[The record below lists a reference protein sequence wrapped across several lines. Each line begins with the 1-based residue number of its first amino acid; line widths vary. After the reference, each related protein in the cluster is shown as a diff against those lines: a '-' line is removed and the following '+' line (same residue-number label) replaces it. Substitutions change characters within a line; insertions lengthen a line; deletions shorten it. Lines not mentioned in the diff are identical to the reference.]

1 MKEPRKASSP
11 KPPASP
17 AQTVVVR
24 GKGYH
29 ATASMMAVALFMA
42 AGLGGVWWVIDQR
55 GQNAPPKTAKKPAA
69 SVVMEAPPAP
79 AAVQEAAVET
89 PVAPD
94 KPAPT
99 VADVPKVAPAPAAPA
114 EQPAAPPTEAALF
127 ATRLAGEPVLPLI
140 GIDATRTDEVARA
153 KTLLAETARLGTWG
167 DYRDF
172 LQRSL
177 AESQMKLGKIDPAKL
192 LDRFDPLWKEP
203 VFYQV
208 FLRWQVLQRF
218 SASDIATRTYGHELF
233 SWLMTND
240 TAMEEVLL
248 TVKPQ
253 DDTAKVAAIM
263 ADAWGAN
270 REQAEKYFNLALACG
285 VVFDKGEIKM
295 QAVDEDHYGAA
306 ALVSPIPRYTWYV
319 DKNEKGKLATF
330 INKLSARDL
339 VWVVCAPVPESELEW
354 AVDKMH
360 LSRKSWG
367 NAYGMIEYL
376 MERAVKGLNPYEE
389 YTFAEILKEGGIC
402 GDQTYFC
409 VNTARAL
416 GIPAIGLAGETDLG
430 GHAWAAVKTRDDEW
444 DTHIGRIG
452 GAANGAGGNP
462 QVGGQVSEQEI
473 WLWNDKAQQSRLQ
486 TVNVFRY
493 LWLGKLMENLYEP
506 ASSEAA
512 VRVANHLGKAFSETW
527 MSLYDVLVTK
537 TKEAK
542 DPGAPEI
549 IEAWD
554 DFVDNMRREFR
565 ENPRMAQ
572 LAAKA
577 ESEYLFPYAK
587 EGDARRM
594 LLRERRRIE
603 REAGEQK
610 DLVADSL
617 KREADLIHKN
627 NSPGAAKEISEL
639 YDRALRQYGGSIT
652 GFKRMAEDYFS
663 FCKDNPETA
672 RKAARDIE
680 LAFMRVVE
688 SGSKDWF
695 RANTET
701 SIYKMIC
708 SYYRT
713 AGDEARAVKLE
724 KRYERLLRD
733 AERGA
738 L

>member
-1 MKEPRKASSP
+1 MKEPRRASSP
-11 KPPASP
+11 RPPGSP
-17 AQTVVVR
+17 AKTIVVR

-29 ATASMMAVALFMA
+29 ANASMMAVALFMA
-42 AGLGGVWWVIDQR
+42 AGLGGMWWVFDQR

-69 SVVMEAPPAP
+69 KVVADASPTPGADQTL
-79 AAVQEAAVET
+79 AADTTA
-89 PVAPD
+89 APD
-94 KPAPT
+94 KSAPA
-99 VADVPKVAPAPAAPA
+99 VAAADVPKVAPTPAPA
-114 EQPAAPPTEAALF
+114 EEPAAPPTEAALF
-127 ATRLAGEPVLPLI
+127 ATRLAGEPIMPLV

-153 KTLLAETARLGTWG
+153 KSLLADTARHGVWN
-167 DYRDF
+167 DYNQF

-177 AESQMKLGKIDPAKL
+177 SEAVGKIDTSKL
-192 LDRFDPLWKEP
+192 RDHFDPLWKEE

-208 FLRWQVLQRF
+208 FLRWQVLKRF
-218 SASDIATRTYGHELF
+218 STSDITGPTYGHELF

-248 TVKPQ
+248 TVKPK
-253 DDTAKVAAIM
+253 DNTAKVVEIM

-285 VVFDKGEIKM
+285 VVFDTGEIKA
-295 QAVDEDHYGAA
+295 QVVDEEYGNAVVA
-306 ALVSPIPRYTWYV
+306 PIPRYTWYV
-319 DKNEKGKLATF
+319 DKNEKGKLATS

-339 VWVVCAPVPESELEW
+339 VWVVCAPVPETELEW
-354 AVDKMH
+354 AVDKMQ

-416 GIPAIGLAGETDLG
+416 GIPAIGLSGETDLG
-430 GHAWAAVKTRDDEW
+430 GHAWAAVKTKDDEW

-493 LWLGKLMENLYEP
+493 LWLGDLMENLYQPE
-506 ASSEAA
+506 SSEAA
-512 VRVANHLGKAFSETW
+512 VRLANHVGKAFSETW
-527 MSLYDVLVTK
+527 TRLYDVLVTK

-542 DPGAPEI
+542 EPGAPEI
-549 IEAWD
+549 LEAWD
-554 DFVDNMRREFR
+554 DFVDRMRREFR

-587 EGDARRM
+587 EGDARNM

-610 DLVADSL
+610 DLVTDSL
-617 KREADLIHKN
+617 KREADLIQKN
-627 NSPGAAKEISEL
+627 NAPGAAKEISNL
-639 YDRALRQYGGSIT
+639 YDKSLRQYGGSIT

-663 FCKDNPETA
+663 FCKDDPETA

-688 SGSKDWF
+688 TGSKDWF

-713 AGDEARAVKLE
+713 AGDETKAVKLE